1 MQVRLLA
8 LMVAVGAVVAMDG
21 CGDPTAIKAQFN
33 NIDTTRTVYALNG
46 TPATLPAALLIR
58 AAIPVRVDAN
68 FNFDIAFDFN
78 AAGEV
83 VVYTVRAVASQL
95 GATHRVGLLATD
107 KTFDEVTE
115 APNGGY
121 AYDSSMVVPIGQT
134 ILIDATDAI
143 DCSQF
148 SILGQ
153 EIRAK
158 MVIDSAKVATRT
170 VFVHMLSNP
179 NCGFRSLVRGEPKN

>member
-8 LMVAVGAVVAMDG
+8 LVVAVGAVVAIDG

-46 TPATLPAALLIR
+46 TPATVPAGLLIR
-58 AAIPVRVDAN
+58 TVQPVRVDAN
-68 FNFDIAFDFN
+68 FAFDLAFDFN
-78 AAGEV
+78 AAGDV

-95 GATHRVGLLATD
+95 ASSHRVGLLATS
-107 KTFDEVTE
+107 KTFDEATD
-115 APNGGY
+115 APTGGY
-121 AYDSSMVVPIGQT
+121 AFDSSMVVPVGQT
-134 ILIDATDAI
+134 VLIDATDNS
-143 DCSQF
+143 CSQF

-153 EIRAK
+153 DIRAK
-158 MVIDSAKVATRT
+158 MVIDSAKVSTRT
-170 VFVHMLSNP
+170 IFVHVLSNP